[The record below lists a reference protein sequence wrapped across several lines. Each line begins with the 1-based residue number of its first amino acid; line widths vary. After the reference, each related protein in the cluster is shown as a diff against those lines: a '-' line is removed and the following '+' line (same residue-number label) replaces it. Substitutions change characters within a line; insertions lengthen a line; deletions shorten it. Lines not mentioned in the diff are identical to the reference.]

1 MYEFVKFVFKVKAN
15 KELWDNKAK
24 EMLGELTRNSQGD
37 STLNEHNLLNT
48 MDKELDQRKQKSK
61 DLLTIKQQQ
70 NDNTKDKAD
79 SQNYEYDMK
88 DKKSPT

>member
-1 MYEFVKFVFKVKAN
+1 
-15 KELWDNKAK
+15 
-24 EMLGELTRNSQGD
+24 MLGELTRNSQGD

-48 MDKELDQRKQKSK
+48 MDKELDKRKQKSK